1 MAKITIDKQL
11 QNKIYNE
18 KHIFIE
24 EGIYTINKNLLIEAP
39 SSIRGCNLASVYRG
53 GGYTHINPNG
63 FIQNCTIGRYCSIAT
78 GVKIG
83 NGEHPTNWLSVNACQ
98 YIKNFHN
105 YDNILK
111 NPIYRKEFKPYKH
124 TVIGNDVWIGA
135 NVYIKD
141 GVKIGDGAIIGANAV
156 VTKDIEP
163 YAIVAGVP
171 AKLIRYRFPSE
182 IIDKLL
188 RLKWWEY
195 DMSEFGEIDFNNIEK
210 AIEQLEKKLPT
221 LEKYNPLIIDAE
233 YLKRVD
239 HVKKILF
246 GLIKVKENCY
256 SKRVFFLGI
265 KIYRKPIK

>member
-98 YIKNFHN
+98 YIK
-105 YDNILK
+105 IS
-111 NPIYRKEFKPYKH
+111 I
-124 TVIGNDVWIGA
+124 TM
-135 NVYIKD
+135 
-141 GVKIGDGAIIGANAV
+141 II
-156 VTKDIEP
+156 
-163 YAIVAGVP
+163 
-171 AKLIRYRFPSE
+171 F
-182 IIDKLL
+182 
-188 RLKWWEY
+188 
-195 DMSEFGEIDFNNIEK
+195 
-210 AIEQLEKKLPT
+210 
-221 LEKYNPLIIDAE
+221 
-233 YLKRVD
+233 
-239 HVKKILF
+239 
-246 GLIKVKENCY
+246 
-256 SKRVFFLGI
+256 
-265 KIYRKPIK
+265 